1 MNDAETRDLAYRLYR
16 LLEDPNRRDATLEKL
31 RAASPQLQE
40 ELLDLATKNA
50 DEAEKVYQARA
61 ATLHSVL
68 FITER
73 RKALAEDD
81 QVQKAAE
88 FTERGFS
95 TASKK
100 LIIAQ
105 DVYMEVAKV
114 YFEGLK
120 LPK

>member
-1 MNDAETRDLAYRLYR
+1 MNDAETKDLAYRFYR

-31 RAASPQLQE
+31 RAASPQLKE

-50 DEAEKVYQARA
+50 DEAEKEYQARA

-73 RKALAEDD
+73 RKELAEDA
-81 QVQKAAE
+81 QVQEAAK

-95 TASKK
+95 MASKK
-100 LIIAQ
+100 LMIAQ
-105 DVYMEVAKV
+105 DVYMEVSKV